1 MIMTAQTLVS
11 LLFPRQAT
19 LSHRERII
27 SGLGGIIAI
36 LITAWLTHV
45 FIGPVA
51 APYLLAAMGAST
63 VLLLGAPHSPFSQP
77 WSFVGGHLVSA
88 AIGVTCAMYI
98 QNIYL
103 SAGLAVGLSIIAM
116 YYLRCIHPPGGATSL
131 LTVIGDQKIHA
142 MGYHFIIMPVL
153 ANVVILLSVALLI
166 KRFILR
172 RNYPLNLP
180 LPGKDISRD
189 SVRATV
195 KLSFNKEDLTAA
207 LREMNGYIDVTG
219 EDLEKIYSLA
229 VVHSHRRRLGE
240 VRLKDIMT
248 RNVITIKPEQP
259 LEEIWKLIRSHHIR
273 GVPVINDAKKLVG
286 IVSIADFLK
295 VTDWRMCNTL
305 AARIKFLFLRKPSH
319 TAEQI
324 MSTPVTVGHEN
335 MLMTEA
341 FLLFAEKGINH
352 LPLVDENGELVG
364 ILTRLDLLSSLYE
377 NMATLSHD

>member
-1 MIMTAQTLVS
+1 MTKPTIFS
-11 LLFPRQAT
+11 LLFPIQAS

-27 SGLGGIIAI
+27 SGLGGITAI
-36 LITAWLTHV
+36 LITTWMTHL

-51 APYLLAAMGAST
+51 TPYLLAAMGAST

-88 AIGVTCAMYI
+88 AIGVTCAMYL

-116 YYLRCIHPPGGATSL
+116 YYLRCIHPPGGATTL
-131 LTVIGDQKIHA
+131 LTVIGDQHIHS

-153 ANVVILLSVALLI
+153 ANVVILLCVALLI
-166 KRFILR
+166 NRLILR
-172 RNYPLNLP
+172 RDYPYNFSLT
-180 LPGKDISRD
+180 GKVSSHGNIRP
-189 SVRATV
+189 AV
-195 KLSFNKEDLTAA
+195 KLSFNSEDLNAA
-207 LREMNGYIDVTG
+207 LKEMNGYIDVSS

-248 RNVITIKPEQP
+248 RDVITIKLEQS
-259 LEEIWKLIRSHHIR
+259 LEEIWKLIRSHNIR
-273 GVPVINDAKKLVG
+273 GVPVTDETNKLVG

-295 VTDWRMCNTL
+295 VADWRMCNTL
-305 AARIKFLFLRKPSH
+305 AARMKLLFSRKTNY
-319 TAEQI
+319 TAQQI

-341 FLLFAEKGINH
+341 FLLFAEKRINH

-364 ILTRLDLLSSLYE
+364 ILTRLDLLSSLYGD
-377 NMATLSHD
+377 MAVISHD